1 MDAAPL
7 AITTHQGEPPP
18 LVALHGFTLTGAMF
32 HELANH
38 LGRSVI
44 APDLPGHGDS
54 ANRPSTID
62 AAVAGVATI
71 MSALTGPTSLIG
83 YSMGGRV
90 ALRVALEHPDP
101 VERLMLLSTAAG
113 IDDETDRIRRIEA
126 DKTLADAIERDGV
139 DVFLDEWLARPMF
152 AGLANR
158 GEVWQAADRERRAA
172 NTAPGLAASLRGM
185 GAGASPSLTERLS
198 ELSLPVLV
206 VAGNLDDRYVHEA
219 QSIVTRIR
227 GAELALVPGSG
238 HSVVGEAPETL
249 AAVLQQFLST

>member
-1 MDAAPL
+1 
-7 AITTHQGEPPP
+7 
-18 LVALHGFTLTGAMF
+18 MF
-32 HELANH
+32 YELANH
-38 LGRSVI
+38 LGRSII

-54 ANRPSTID
+54 ANRPSTMD
-62 AAVAGVATI
+62 AAVAGVAATVI
-71 MSALTGPTSLIG
+71 PRTRPTPLIG

-90 ALRVALEHPDP
+90 ALRVVLEHPDL
-101 VERLMLLSTAAG
+101 VERLVLISTAAG
-113 IDDETDRIRRIEA
+113 IHDETDRRRRIDA

-158 GEVWQAADRERRAA
+158 GEVWQAADRERRAT

-206 VAGNLDDRYVHEA
+206 VAGSLDDRYVQEA
-219 QSIVTRIR
+219 QSIAARIR

-238 HSVVGEAPETL
+238 HSVVGEAPEAL
-249 AAVLQQFLST
+249 AAVVHQFLST